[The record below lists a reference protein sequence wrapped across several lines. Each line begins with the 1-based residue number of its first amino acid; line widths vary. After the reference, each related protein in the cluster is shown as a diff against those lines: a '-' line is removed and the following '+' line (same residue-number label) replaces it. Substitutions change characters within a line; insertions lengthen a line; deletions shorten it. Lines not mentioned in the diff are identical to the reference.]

1 MNGFYEWRKC
11 LWCFALLVDRNE
23 QTCFCNGTH
32 DWKFRQ
38 GLSKDAIDEA
48 VQRARS
54 LPMFRTKHRK
64 IDAKRENRRGTGGG
78 AGNEGRGDPLIGR
91 FCALSECNQFFITKL
106 RSKKYHKYECQIRG
120 QYLRRKESNKND
132 S

>member
-1 MNGFYEWRKC
+1 MGNFQLPLTHIEWRKC

-48 VQRARS
+48 VQGARA
-54 LPMFRTKHRK
+54 LPMFRIKHRK
-64 IDAKRENRRGTGGG
+64 IDARRGNGSNR
-78 AGNEGRGDPLIGR
+78 GNELIGR
-91 FCALSECNQFFITKL
+91 FCALDECNQFFITKL
-106 RSKKYHKYECQIRG
+106 KSKKYHKYECQIKG
-120 QYLRRKESNKND
+120 QYLRKKERNKND

>member
-1 MNGFYEWRKC
+1 MGNLPTYSYIEWRKC

-38 GLSKDAIDEA
+38 GMNKDAIRLAIADN
-48 VQRARS
+48 RNI
-54 LPMFRTKHRK
+54 PIFRTKHRK
-64 IDAKRENRRGTGGG
+64 IDARRGHNNT
-78 AGNEGRGDPLIGR
+78 NELIGR